1 MRKTINVTVQ
11 EPEGGKSIDEPVD
24 FETAISLTG
33 FGKFNYILL
42 LVAFPAAM
50 ISVFDTTAMA
60 YILPVAQ
67 CDLGLTNLD
76 KGGLNAITYAG
87 MITSAFMWGGL
98 SDTLGRQRLL
108 MISLILDGVLAVA
121 SAFAVQLW
129 AMFLLRYFVG
139 FIGCG
144 AYAML
149 MSYLV
154 EFHSTKYRS
163 RCIMFTGIGVST
175 ANYLIPS
182 FALGLLTQQWAV
194 EVGGGLVLKPWNV
207 FIMTCSLP
215 ALLAGSFM
223 SFFPETPKFLM
234 SKGRNGEALAVF
246 RKVYALNTGR
256 SPDSF
261 PVQRLVDELEL
272 RKASVAS
279 TMSIHQSAIQSL
291 KNAWRQMRPLFVMP
305 QLPKAVLVFSI
316 QILCLFSLN
325 TIRLWLPQIFATME
339 EFLYIHQTAE
349 GVGMGSLTVND
360 SDNSVYLCDMLTY
373 QSSQKADNSS
383 LVSMLVNLVD
393 GDILNATQAVAS
405 EIPCLPTVSN
415 SRLYINSSSWARCR
429 HSATAARASSSTGWA
444 TGLLICFFSSGAFGI
459 GVQWSTDAD
468 LTLAMLSLYLALVG
482 ICSTC
487 MMGVVVTIFP
497 TSLRTTAVSLTMMF
511 GRIAALSGN
520 VIFPVLLDISCQLPF
535 FLVSGVN
542 IESKERESGTCSN
555 GSGRSHAMRYRKA
568 KFSTLRSHYGAELKK
583 IRQSE
588 SSGSSGAVHRPRVW
602 WFDHLRFLK
611 DIITPR

>member
-1 MRKTINVTVQ
+1 MRKTINVTAQ
-11 EPEGGKSIDEPVD
+11 EPEEGKPIDEPVD

-50 ISVFDTTAMA
+50 INVFDTTAMA

-149 MSYLV
+149 MSYLA

-215 ALLAGSFM
+215 ALLAGSLM

-349 GVGMGSLTVND
+349 GVDMGSLTVND
-360 SDNSVYLCDMLTY
+360 IDNSVYLCDMLTY

-415 SRLYINSSSWARCR
+415 SRLYINSIIVGAV
-429 HSATAARASSSTGWA
+429 SALGYSCAGQFVNWLGYRT
-444 TGLLICFFSSGAFGI
+444 LMMICFFSSGAFGI
-459 GVQWSTDAD
+459 GVQWSTNAD

-542 IESKERESGTCSN
+542 IANAALTRLLPVTK
-555 GSGRSHAMRYRKA
+555 GR
-568 KFSTLRSHYGAELKK
+568 TLA
-583 IRQSE
+583 
-588 SSGSSGAVHRPRVW
+588 
-602 WFDHLRFLK
+602 
-611 DIITPR
+611 

>member
-1 MRKTINVTVQ
+1 MRKTIKVTVQ
-11 EPEGGKSIDEPVD
+11 EAEEGKPLDEPVD

-33 FGKFNYILL
+33 FGKFNYMLL

-50 ISVFDTTAMA
+50 VSVFDTTTMA

-108 MISLILDGVLAVA
+108 RISLIVDGLLALA

-129 AMFLLRYFVG
+129 AMFLLRYLVG
-139 FIGCG
+139 FTVCG
-144 AYAML
+144 PYAML
-149 MSYLV
+149 MSFLA

-163 RCIMFTGIGVST
+163 RCIMFTGIGVAT

-182 FALGLLTQQWAV
+182 FALALLTQTWGL
-194 EVGGGLVLKPWNV
+194 EVGSGLVLKPWNV
-207 FIMTCSLP
+207 FIMACSLP
-215 ALLAGSFM
+215 ALLAGSLM

-246 RKVYALNTGR
+246 HKVYALNTGR
-256 SPDSF
+256 SPDSY

-279 TMSIHQSAIQSL
+279 TMSVHQSAIQGL
-291 KNAWRQMRPLFVMP
+291 KNAWLQMRPLFVMP
-305 QLPKAVLVFSI
+305 QLPKAVLSFSI
-316 QILCLFSLN
+316 QILCLFSMN

-339 EFLYIHQTAE
+339 EFLYFQQLTD
-349 GVGMGSLTVND
+349 GVGMASLTVND
-360 SDNSVYLCDMLTY
+360 TDNSVYLCDMLTY
-373 QSSQKADNSS
+373 QSVPQADNSS
-383 LVSMLVNLVD
+383 IVSKLVD
-393 GDILNATQAVAS
+393 LLDGDSDNDIVNVTLAIAGNT
-405 EIPCLPTVSN
+405 PCLPTVAN
-415 SRLYINSSSWARCR
+415 SRLYINSIIVGVV
-429 HSATAARASSSTGWA
+429 SALGYSCAGQFVNWLGYRT
-444 TGLLICFFSSGAFGI
+444 LMMICFFSSGAFGI
-459 GVQWSTDAD
+459 GVQWSTNTD

-535 FLVSGVN
+535 FIVSGVN
-542 IESKERESGTCSN
+542 IANAAFTRLLPVTKG
-555 GSGRSHAMRYRKA
+555 K
-568 KFSTLRSHYGAELKK
+568 TLA
-583 IRQSE
+583 
-588 SSGSSGAVHRPRVW
+588 
-602 WFDHLRFLK
+602 
-611 DIITPR
+611 

>member
-1 MRKTINVTVQ
+1 MRKTIKVTVQ
-11 EPEGGKSIDEPVD
+11 EAEEGKPLDEPVD

-33 FGKFNYILL
+33 FGKFNYMLL

-50 ISVFDTTAMA
+50 VSVFDTTTMA

-108 MISLILDGVLAVA
+108 RISLIVDGLLALA

-129 AMFLLRYFVG
+129 AMFLLRYLVG
-139 FIGCG
+139 FTVCG
-144 AYAML
+144 PYAML
-149 MSYLV
+149 MSFLA

-163 RCIMFTGIGVST
+163 RCIMFTGIGVAT

-182 FALGLLTQQWAV
+182 FALALLTQTWGL
-194 EVGGGLVLKPWNV
+194 EVGSGLVLKPWNV
-207 FIMTCSLP
+207 FIMACSLP
-215 ALLAGSFM
+215 ALLAGTLM

-256 SPDSF
+256 SPDSY

-279 TMSIHQSAIQSL
+279 TMSVHQSAIQGL
-291 KNAWRQMRPLFVMP
+291 KNAWLQMRPLFVMP
-305 QLPKAVLVFSI
+305 QLPKAVLSFSI
-316 QILCLFSLN
+316 QILCLFSMN

-339 EFLYIHQTAE
+339 DFENIP
-349 GVGMGSLTVND
+349 SPKSTV
-360 SDNSVYLCDMLTY
+360 
-373 QSSQKADNSS
+373 A
-383 LVSMLVNLVD
+383 
-393 GDILNATQAVAS
+393 
-405 EIPCLPTVSN
+405 N
-415 SRLYINSSSWARCR
+415 SRLYINSIIVGVV
-429 HSATAARASSSTGWA
+429 SALGYSCAGQFVNWLGYRT
-444 TGLLICFFSSGAFGI
+444 LMMICFFSSGAFGI
-459 GVQWSTDAD
+459 GVQWSTNTD

-535 FLVSGVN
+535 FIVSGVN
-542 IESKERESGTCSN
+542 IANAAFTRLLPVTKG
-555 GSGRSHAMRYRKA
+555 K
-568 KFSTLRSHYGAELKK
+568 TLA
-583 IRQSE
+583 
-588 SSGSSGAVHRPRVW
+588 
-602 WFDHLRFLK
+602 
-611 DIITPR
+611 

>member
-1 MRKTINVTVQ
+1 MRKTIKVTVQ
-11 EPEGGKSIDEPVD
+11 EAEEGKPLDEPVD

-33 FGKFNYILL
+33 FGKFNYMLL

-50 ISVFDTTAMA
+50 VSVFDTTTMA

-108 MISLILDGVLAVA
+108 RISLIVDGLLALA

-129 AMFLLRYFVG
+129 AMFLLRYLVG
-139 FIGCG
+139 FTVCG
-144 AYAML
+144 PYAML
-149 MSYLV
+149 MSFLA

-163 RCIMFTGIGVST
+163 RCIMFTGIGVAT

-182 FALGLLTQQWAV
+182 FALALLTQTWEL
-194 EVGGGLVLKPWNV
+194 EVGSGLVLKPWNV
-207 FIMTCSLP
+207 FIMACSLP
-215 ALLAGSFM
+215 ALLAGTLM

-246 RKVYALNTGR
+246 RKIYALNTGR
-256 SPDSF
+256 SPDSY

-279 TMSIHQSAIQSL
+279 TMSVHQSAIQGL

-305 QLPKAVLVFSI
+305 HLPKAVLSFSI
-316 QILCLFSLN
+316 QILCLFSMN

-339 EFLYIHQTAE
+339 EFLYFQQLTD
-349 GVGMGSLTVND
+349 GVGMASLTVND

-373 QSSQKADNSS
+373 QSVPQADNSS
-383 LVSMLVNLVD
+383 IVSKLVD
-393 GDILNATQAVAS
+393 LLDGDNDDDIVNATLAIAGNT
-405 EIPCLPTVSN
+405 PCLPTVAN
-415 SRLYINSSSWARCR
+415 SRLYINSIIVGAV
-429 HSATAARASSSTGWA
+429 SALGYSCAGQFVNWLGYRT
-444 TGLLICFFSSGAFGI
+444 LMMICFFSSGAFGI
-459 GVQWSTDAD
+459 GVQWSTNTD

-535 FLVSGVN
+535 FIVSGVN
-542 IESKERESGTCSN
+542 IANAVFTRLLPVTKG
-555 GSGRSHAMRYRKA
+555 K
-568 KFSTLRSHYGAELKK
+568 TLA
-583 IRQSE
+583 
-588 SSGSSGAVHRPRVW
+588 
-602 WFDHLRFLK
+602 
-611 DIITPR
+611 